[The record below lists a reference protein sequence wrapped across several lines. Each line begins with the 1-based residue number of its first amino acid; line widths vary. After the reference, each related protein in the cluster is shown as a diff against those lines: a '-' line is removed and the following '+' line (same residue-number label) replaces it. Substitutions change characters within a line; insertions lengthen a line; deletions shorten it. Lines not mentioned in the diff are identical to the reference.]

1 MMNGLSNISNKILAD
16 AKQKADAQIAE
27 AQESAAKILADTQK
41 RAGAEAA
48 AVLKDS
54 AARCADVAEKARLV
68 TELEGKKLLSNAR
81 QQMITLTFE
90 KALERLLTLPEA
102 DYCKLLIKLANDVLS
117 DGKGGEV
124 LLNAK
129 DHAAHGQA
137 LAEAVSGRATLAAD
151 SAPIVGGLIVRRGK
165 IEYNCALDVLVRMVS
180 EKVAPEVSSALF
192 PEGA

>member
-27 AQESAAKILADTQK
+27 AQESAARILADSQK
-41 RAGAEAA
+41 RAEAEAA

-90 KALERLLTLPEA
+90 TALERLLTLPEA
-102 DYCKLLIKLANDVLS
+102 DYRKLLIKLANDVLS
-117 DGKGGEV
+117 DGKSGEV

-137 LAEAVSGRATLAAD
+137 LAEALSGRATLAAD
-151 SAPIVGGLIVRRGK
+151 NAPIVGGLIVRRGK

-180 EKVAPEVSSALF
+180 EKAAPEVSSALF

>member
-1 MMNGLSNISNKILAD
+1 MMNGLANISNKILDD
-16 AKQKADAQIAE
+16 AKQKADAILAE
-27 AQESAAKILADTQK
+27 AEQSAAKILADSKK
-41 RAGAEAA
+41 RAEAEVT

-54 AARCADVAEKARLV
+54 DARCADALEKARLV
-68 TELEGKKLLSNAR
+68 SELEGKKLLSNAR

-90 KALERLLTLPEA
+90 TALQRLLTLPEA
-102 DYCKLLIKLANDVLS
+102 DYRKLLIKLANDVRA

-137 LAEAVSGRATLAAD
+137 LAEALSGRATLAAD

-180 EKVAPEVSSALF
+180 EKAAPEVSSALF